1 MKDGIIN
8 LRKQIFNTLKEK
20 AYSYEGNL
28 SQELKDY
35 KKNQSKLS
43 DRPYLNS
50 SIEDLLSSVNDS
62 SVIYLGDFH
71 TFDQNIRNV
80 LRIIKQL
87 VLNEQQCIVSLEMV
101 EAKYQLYIDSYLDGH
116 ITDLEFLESIEYHD
130 SWRFPWSHYKQI
142 FELAKKNNI
151 RVVGLNTEGSLSQR
165 DKFAAKLIKSII
177 TKDNISKVLV
187 VYGELHISNNKI
199 PKLVNFDQ
207 KLKQT
212 IIHQNLDEVYW
223 KQVKSDQSSEVIKFS
238 DNEFCINSAPPWIKY
253 ESMIYWYENLC
264 DDPDFDI
271 HEYIIEKGKKIFG
284 DDTQDNFQLLCL
296 QLIKASNLDD
306 ESIDYENYNLYDHT
320 RLEFIEDSLLELKDI
335 KQIEFYSA
343 LIAKGNSFKLPNKNS
358 YYCSSY
364 SVNRLAYL
372 SGIHIFHSYKEDQL
386 SVIASI
392 FENKNEDRVI
402 AIIYEYLF
410 AYFFSKVMNPHRK
423 CSLYKDF
430 IKDQNTCNSFKI
442 CRNILDKS
450 SLTDIVS
457 NNTVEDLIF
466 ASIDTGH
473 LLGEYFYNLT
483 TSDTSKIEVKDFLR
497 NLKFNDFSFQTIK
510 KMILSSFDYKN
521 HSKKYF

>member
-8 LRKQIFNTLKEK
+8 LRKQIFNTLKKK
-20 AYSYEGNL
+20 AFSYEGSL
-28 SQELKDY
+28 SQELKSY
-35 KKNQSKLS
+35 KLNQSKLS
-43 DRPYLNS
+43 DRDYKDS
-50 SIEDLLSSVNDS
+50 SIEELLRSVNES

-87 VLNEQQCIVSLEMV
+87 VLNEKKCIVSLEMV

-151 RVVGLNTEGSLSQR
+151 RVVGLNIEGSLSQR
-165 DKFAAKLIKSII
+165 DKFAAKLIKNII
-177 TKDNISKVLV
+177 AKDNISKVLV

-199 PKLVNFDQ
+199 PKLVNFEQ
-207 KLKQT
+207 KLSQT

-223 KQVKSDQSSEVIKFS
+223 KQVQHDKSHEVIKFS
-238 DNEFCINSAPPWIKY
+238 DNEFCINAAPPWIKY

-284 DDTQDNFQLLCL
+284 DDTQDNFQLLCQ
-296 QLIKASNLDD
+296 QLIKASNLND

-320 RLEFIEDSLLELKDI
+320 RLDFIEDSLLELNDI
-335 KQIEFYSA
+335 QQIDFYSS

-372 SGIHIFHSYKEDQL
+372 SGMHIFHSYKEIQL
-386 SVIASI
+386 ANIPSI
-392 FENKNEDRVI
+392 FKEKKSERVI

-430 IKDQNTCNSFKI
+430 IKDQSSLNSYKL
-442 CRNILDKS
+442 CRSILDKS
-450 SLTDIVS
+450 NLSDLVKQNS
-457 NNTVEDLIF
+457 CEDLIY
-466 ASIDTGH
+466 ASIDVGH
-473 LLGEYFYNLT
+473 LLGEYFYNLS
-483 TSDTSKIEVKDFLR
+483 TSDKSNIEVKDFFL
-497 NLKFNDFSFQTIK
+497 NLKFDDFSFQTTK
-510 KMILSSFDYKN
+510 KYILLSFDYKS
-521 HSKKYF
+521 HSKRYF